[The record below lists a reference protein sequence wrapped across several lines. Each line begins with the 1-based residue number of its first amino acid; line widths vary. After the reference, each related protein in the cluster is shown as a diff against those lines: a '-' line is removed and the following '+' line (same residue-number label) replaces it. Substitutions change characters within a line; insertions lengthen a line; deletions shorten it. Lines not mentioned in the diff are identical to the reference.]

1 MLSYSHRCSLDS
13 QVVCWLQMIGANCS
27 IEFQVL
33 ESDGGYM
40 GGAKLSLLSLVNEQS
55 RLTCFGTE
63 MDGAQPALAL
73 TSTPGAGGEDSGML
87 VVQVNYY

>member
-1 MLSYSHRCSLDS
+1 M
-13 QVVCWLQMIGANCS
+13 VGANCS

-40 GGAKLSLLSLVNEQS
+40 GGAKLSLLSLVSEQS
-55 RLTCFGTE
+55 GRHNFGTE

-73 TSTPGAGGEDSGML
+73 TSTPGAGGEESGML